1 MSHVGTIKQFV
12 IEEFLPDVSAQ
23 ELADDH
29 DLLSDGV
36 IDSLGVLKLIAW
48 VEDRFGVAIGDADL
62 DPNNFRSVA
71 AIDAFVAGARRTEVA
86 GG

>member
-1 MSHVGTIKQFV
+1 MSHTGTIKQFV
-12 IEEFLPDVSAQ
+12 IEEFLPDITAQ

-48 VEDRFGVAIGDADL
+48 VEDRFELPIGDTDL
-62 DPNNFRSVA
+62 DPDNFRSVA
-71 AIDAFVAGARRTEVA
+71 AIDAFIAGARRPEVA